1 MISYYTISNVNVT
14 TSKLICITIM
24 ARILQDTSQPMVPI
38 SITARQ
44 FITNITL
51 MAPDFI
57 PHSCNLDH
65 SPIVVLYL
73 Q

>member
-14 TSKLICITIM
+14 TSKLTCITIM

-38 SITARQ
+38 TARQ

-51 MAPDFI
+51 MAPGLI
-57 PHSCNLDH
+57 THSYDLDH
-65 SPIVVLYL
+65 SQIVVLYL